1 MLGDRTC
8 DVIPGYVVFKL
19 DLDMY
24 QSLCE
29 LPSYLLFNS
38 LSV

>member
-1 MLGDRTC
+1 MLSDRTC

-29 LPSYLLFNS
+29 L
-38 LSV
+38 